1 MATQLLQ
8 RLQEGVET
16 AGEFVFQGEKGKKLR
31 DFRVKLF
38 LRAS

>member
-16 AGEFVFQGEKGKKLR
+16 AGEFVFQGERGKIR